1 MNIELMMKGVVLS
14 LDILKHAMKNAMLI
28 FFSLGKK
35 KKNTTNKTCESIPLE
50 KIKRLTR
57 NPETFLSILLHK

>member
-35 KKNTTNKTCESIPLE
+35 KKHHQQNL
-50 KIKRLTR
+50 
-57 NPETFLSILLHK
+57 